1 VKAATH
7 TQRRRRII
15 GATAV
20 AGTGLLGASLS
31 AQPGSTRFYGLS
43 LAAAGTW
50 AAGGLASRRRQS
62 REVRG
67 RAIGRTTLPVLIGAG
82 AFGAFYAGA
91 LIARR
96 VPLLEHAITDVFRY
110 DHRGASR
117 LVLFTALVNGAGE
130 ELFFR
135 GALYDEFH
143 PGRAVA
149 ASTAAYA
156 LVTTATRNP
165 ALVLAATVMGTLFA
179 LQRRRSGGLA
189 APVITHLTWSTLMLR
204 YLPPLFQPPM
214 ITGN

>member
-7 TQRRRRII
+7 ARRRII
-15 GATAV
+15 GATAL

-31 AQPGSTRFYGLS
+31 AEPGSTRFYGLS

-50 AAGGLASRRRQS
+50 TAGGLASWRRRS
-62 REVRG
+62 DDVRVRSVG
-67 RAIGRTTLPVLIGAG
+67 RMTLPVLIGAG

-96 VPLLEHAITDVFRY
+96 VPLLDHAITDVFRY

-135 GALYDEFH
+135 GALYDEFD
-143 PGRAVA
+143 PKRAVA

-165 ALVLAATVMGTLFA
+165 ALVLASMVMGTLFA
-179 LQRRRSGGLA
+179 QQRRCSGGVT

-204 YLPPLFQPPM
+204 YLPPLFRPAL
-214 ITGN
+214 TT